1 MYSRFTVNTDGLARL
16 TDWFY
21 SLTEGYDCLLDYYD
35 SGDIIFEEHKS
46 SIKKKL
52 DNCIDYNTGIIDG
65 ELLEKE
71 LFREIEADIFLSHS
85 HLDRQLAISFAGFL
99 KEVFKLNVFI
109 DSCVWDYAE
118 NILKEINERYNVIR
132 KDKEKNRITYS
143 YSDAN
148 YAASQIYL
156 MLNSAINN
164 MIDKTEC
171 FMFFDTDY
179 SCFYINKKDREA
191 KTFSPWIYSEN
202 KMANTIRKSTPLRF
216 QQLPK
221 QSISESYGMK
231 LKISHPI
238 NLKNFFD
245 LNSSD
250 IQEWIEKYHDSES
263 TNALDDLYKLKGI
276 I

>member
-1 MYSRFTVNTDGLARL
+1 MYSRFKVNKDELSRL
-16 TDWFY
+16 PV
-21 SLTEGYDCLLDYYD
+21 CCK
-35 SGDIIFEEHKS
+35 SGNSIFKKYKS
-46 SIKKKL
+46 SIEEKL

-148 YAASQIYL
+148 YAASEIYL
-156 MLNSAINN
+156 MLNSAISN

-171 FMFFDTDY
+171 FMFLETEN
-179 SCFYINKKDREA
+179 SCFCVNKKNQEV
-191 KTFSPWIYSEN
+191 KTYSPWIYSEN
-202 KMANTIRKSTPLRF
+202 KIANTIRITAPEGLP
-216 QQLPK
+216 QLPK
-221 QSISESYGMK
+221 KRISESYGPK
-231 LKISHPI
+231 LKISHP
-238 NLKNFFD
+238 LNFEEFYE

-250 IQEWIEKYHDSES
+250 ISQWQRKHSLSNEL
-263 TNALDDLYKLKGI
+263 ALDDLYEMKGI